1 MNEERCEVGP
11 CLLLVEDEHD
21 IREQLRELFEEE
33 GFQVVEA
40 RNGLEALHCL
50 KQGLAPAIVLM
61 DLMMPRMNG
70 WELLQNMRRDAQIPD
85 VPIVV
90 TSAMGDTQLLP
101 RDVAFI
107 RKPYTME
114 GLLDSVHAQVDAVH
128 HDAQHTG

>member
-1 MNEERCEVGP
+1 MNEEEGQVGP

-33 GFQVVEA
+33 GFEVVEA
-40 RNGLEALHCL
+40 RNGVEALDCL
-50 KQGLAPAIVLM
+50 RQGLEPAIVLM

-70 WELLQNMRRDAQIPD
+70 WELLQNMRHDAQIPD
-85 VPIVV
+85 IPIVV
-90 TSAMGDTQLLP
+90 TSAVSDAQLIP

-114 GLLDSVHAQVDAVH
+114 GLLNSVHTQVH
-128 HDAQHTG
+128 GIQGS